1 MNIPINPHLKQ
12 LSGKLVAVSKL
23 AKEASDELSK
33 YCIDL
38 NTPTKCE
45 PPKTGTDFVQFLL
58 HYEDK
63 VVHGGMF
70 TRDFLDLY
78 DIK

>member
-1 MNIPINPHLKQ
+1 MDKPINQHLKQ
-12 LSGKLVAVSKL
+12 LSAQLSAIFHI
-23 AKEASDELSK
+23 AKEANEELSK
-33 YCIDL
+33 YCVDL
-38 NTPTKCE
+38 NTPTKCAL
-45 PPKTGTDFVQFLL
+45 PKTGTDFVQFLM

-63 VVHGGMF
+63 VVNGGMF